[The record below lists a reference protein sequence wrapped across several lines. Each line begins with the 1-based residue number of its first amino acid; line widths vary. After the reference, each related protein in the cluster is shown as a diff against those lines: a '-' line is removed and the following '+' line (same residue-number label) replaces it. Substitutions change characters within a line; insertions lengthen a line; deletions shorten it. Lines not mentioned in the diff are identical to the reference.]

1 MRWEGKLRQRGLD
14 IAASEKDRKK
24 IEKEIIRSPM
34 LDLEA
39 RGRSLENRKFSQPS
53 QEWHR

>member
-24 IEKEIIRSPM
+24 IEKEIVRSPM